1 MEGEKGVGAMF
12 WLCILDGLKNRGVE
26 GILIACVADLYDERD
41 WRLQSPDSESD
52 QIPNGIPIGWES
64 PENTVSDDV

>member
-12 WLCILDGLKNRGVE
+12 WLCILNDLKNRGVE

-41 WRLQSPDSESD
+41 
-52 QIPNGIPIGWES
+52 
-64 PENTVSDDV
+64 